1 MTPKERDDR
10 MRELFEHDLENTRK
24 KGHDYSGDGD
34 ALKNFRDFGWQGIVV
49 RIGDKYNRLKC
60 FTKTGSLMVSDES
73 ILDTL
78 LDLRVYSM
86 LCQMMFE
93 EERGDKSKV

>member
-24 KGHDYSGDGD
+24 KGNDYSGTGD
-34 ALKNFRDFGWQGIVV
+34 ALKNFRDFGWEGIVV